1 MQLCFQYFYNLMQN
15 TLSCTLSHTP
25 SHSHSHTH
33 PLIHTLTHTS
43 HAHPHTPSHS
53 HPLTHALSCTPLHTP
68 SHTLPIVADSL
79 SYSRL
84 KDMVSRNPGLLKA
97 ALQHIIKLLK
107 TEVSGNQEHG
117 EKEVLLPLLH
127 MFKEFVTMV
136 RITIWL
142 YLELVG

>member
-1 MQLCFQYFYNLMQN
+1 MH
-15 TLSCTLSHTP
+15 TLTHTFSFTLSHTP
-25 SHSHSHTH
+25 SHSHPHTHPLMHTLTH
-33 PLIHTLTHTS
+33 PLIHTLSHTPS
-43 HAHPHTPSHS
+43 HAHPYT
-53 HPLTHALSCTPLHTP
+53 HPHTP